1 LWLCKTSTNGSD
13 FVAIRIMYIGGIE
26 IRVVVWPEA
35 GRAFRTAAMGLEP
48 V

>member
-1 LWLCKTSTNGSD
+1 LWLCETSTNGSD